1 MTAED
6 FLRAAALGVVEGL
19 TEFLPISSTAHLI
32 VANHFLGG
40 EGEGA
45 KVFEVAIQ
53 LGAILAV
60 AWEYRRRLFEA
71 AFHPAR
77 ERSRRLLVNLFIA
90 FLPAA
95 ILGVMLHGFIKEH
108 LFDPR
113 PAAFALAAGGAF
125 LIWIEKKPRTATIEA
140 VDSVGIKTAFWIGV
154 AQSLA
159 LFPGVSRA
167 AATIVGGLLCGLSR
181 RAATEFSFLL
191 ALPTMF
197 GAVLFD
203 LAKSRD
209 LLTWQL
215 AAEIAVGFA
224 VSFVFA
230 LLAIRGLLRF
240 VSTRD
245 FSIFGWYRI
254 FFAAAVLAALS
265 I

>member
-71 AFHPAR
+71 AFHPAH
-77 ERSRRLLVNLFIA
+77 ERSRRLLVNLFVA

-140 VDSVGIKTAFWIGV
+140 VDSVGNQNRVLDRRGAIAGVVSGRVAGGGDDCGGAFVRLVAAGGDGV
-154 AQSLA
+154 
-159 LFPGVSRA
+159 
-167 AATIVGGLLCGLSR
+167 
-181 RAATEFSFLL
+181 
-191 ALPTMF
+191 
-197 GAVLFD
+197 
-203 LAKSRD
+203 
-209 LLTWQL
+209 
-215 AAEIAVGFA
+215 
-224 VSFVFA
+224 FVFA
-230 LLAIRGLLRF
+230 G
-240 VSTRD
+240 
-245 FSIFGWYRI
+245 
-254 FFAAAVLAALS
+254 AADDVRS
-265 I
+265 GSF